1 MPKPHTKKNNKSN
14 QNAHIKR
21 LMKTERE
28 RVMNGRKLKVPSE
41 PPQFVAVP
49 WHEVTIRSQTNAA
62 SFNVFAIITLLRSQ
76 LHLTTNQPI
85 DIRIRNVRIWGPL
98 VAFSAGPLGPLRVR
112 VHTLSPTLAPNSV
125 SSPFYALLEDMI
137 DYPDQTRRARIG
149 FEWPESQQSLS
160 LSTIAT
166 VDGPPVIEITEGNSP
181 GLLLYF
187 RVWWRPTSGLSLDS
201 LALN

>member
-1 MPKPHTKKNNKSN
+1 ML
-14 QNAHIKR
+14 KR
-21 LMKTERE
+21 ERE

-41 PPQFVAVP
+41 PPQFVAIP
-49 WHEVTIRSQTNAA
+49 WHEVTIRSQANAS
-62 SFNVFAIITLLRSQ
+62 SFNVFAIITLLRDQ
-76 LHLTTNQPI
+76 LHLTSNQPI
-85 DIRIRNVRIWGPL
+85 DIRIRNVRIWGAL
-98 VAFSAGPLGPLRVR
+98 VPFTTGPLQPLRVR
-112 VHTLSPTLAPNSV
+112 IHSLTPTLTPSTVTN
-125 SSPFYALLEDMI
+125 PTYALLEDMI

-166 VDGPPVIEITEGNSP
+166 VTGPPVVEITEGNTS

-201 LALN
+201 LVLN